1 MSAIEEG
8 IAACLASAVN
18 RLSNDV
24 NKKVP
29 APQCYF
35 SMFIIDGAICAWSEV
50 VLQQNTWFSEYFFN
64 SILSFILFLPFT
76 FSEYFFNSIF
86 DLPEVELIDKDI
98 LDRSIATITAAH
110 NAMKRALLCA
120 SPSDNPFTIFLCEFY
135 RMLHITP
142 SKELDSRVLKSLYEF
157 SENYKRRF

>member
-8 IAACLASAVN
+8 IAACLDSAVN

-64 SILSFILFLPFT
+64 SI
-76 FSEYFFNSIF
+76 F
-86 DLPEVELIDKDI
+86 DLPEVELIGKDI

>member
-35 SMFIIDGAICAWSEV
+35 SMSIIDGAICAWSEV
-50 VLQQNTWFSEYFFN
+50 VLQQNTW
-64 SILSFILFLPFT
+64 

>member
-18 RLSNDV
+18 RLSKNVD
-24 NKKVP
+24 KKVP

-35 SMFIIDGAICAWSEV
+35 SMFIIDGAICAWAEV
-50 VLQQNTWFSEYFFN
+50 VLQQSTWV
-64 SILSFILFLPFT
+64 
-76 FSEYFFNSIF
+76 SEYFFNSIF
-86 DLPEVELIDKDI
+86 DLPEVELIGKGI
-98 LDRSIATITAAH
+98 LDHSIATITAAQ

-120 SPSDNPFTIFLCEFY
+120 SPSDNPFTIFLREFY
-135 RMLHITP
+135 RMLHIVP
-142 SKELDSRVLKSLYEF
+142 SEELNLRVLESLYEF

>member
-64 SILSFILFLPFT
+64 SI
-76 FSEYFFNSIF
+76 F
-86 DLPEVELIDKDI
+86 DLPEVELIGKDI

>member
-50 VLQQNTWFSEYFFN
+50 VLQQNTW
-64 SILSFILFLPFT
+64 

>member
-8 IAACLASAVN
+8 IAACLASAVK
-18 RLSNDV
+18 RLSKNVD
-24 NKKVP
+24 KKVP

-35 SMFIIDGAICAWSEV
+35 SMFIIDGAICAWAEV
-50 VLQQNTWFSEYFFN
+50 VLQQNAW
-64 SILSFILFLPFT
+64 

-86 DLPEVELIDKDI
+86 DLPEVALIDKDI
-98 LDRSIATITAAH
+98 LDRSIATITAAQ

-120 SPSDNPFTIFLCEFY
+120 SPSDNPFTIFLREFY

-142 SKELDSRVLKSLYEF
+142 SKELNSRILKSLYEF